1 MSIRFRK
8 SLFPLLDYQNIIIT
22 ITIITIPIIIMI
34 IAPMIIVKFRQRMAL
49 PLPSL
54 PERGRGFSHSI
65 LHTLAPGT
73 YFFYISLS
81 PPFFSLCQK
90 YWLFHHSLFFAQIG
104 KPMYYMETALGQYAR
119 LSPLQVPADKYKQH
133 HHRASSYHHSPYYI
147 L

>member
-1 MSIRFRK
+1 MLIRFRK

-22 ITIITIPIIIMI
+22 IFITIITIPIIIMI

-73 YFFYISLS
+73 YFFTYH
-81 PPFFSLCQK
+81 
-90 YWLFHHSLFFAQIG
+90 YHHHSSVSIKSIDFFTIHSF
-104 KPMYYMETALGQYAR
+104 L
-119 LSPLQVPADKYKQH
+119 
-133 HHRASSYHHSPYYI
+133 HR
-147 L
+147 